1 MKTYYSIQY
10 LRAAAAIAVAIYH
23 AFQWLDG
30 GFEAGRAGVDIFF
43 VISGFIMW
51 SITAGR
57 EVAPGAFLW
66 RRFTRVA
73 PAYWAITLALTAITI
88 AWPAFLPNVQAG
100 WSHVLLSMAFITHRG
115 PNGLP
120 FPVLPAGW
128 TLNYEAEFYLIFAV
142 GLLMGEGRRLA
153 FVTAALV
160 AIGVLGLLDPPLYT
174 LGANLMML
182 EFAGGLWLG
191 KLVADRALPGAF
203 GGAVLAGLALA
214 VFAATNSAWF
224 GDNLMRPLLWGLPA
238 LMLVSGAL
246 ALESRGRIPRWGW
259 LKALGDA
266 SYSIYLCH
274 APATAL
280 VAHAVGIGRPTLFV
294 PAAIVASIVAG
305 LACRR
310 FIERPLLD
318 LLRRREALEPRPEPA
333 PRPGSA
339 MD

>member
-10 LRAAAAIAVAIYH
+10 LRAAAAIAVAVYH
-23 AFQWLDG
+23 AFQWMDG
-30 GFEAGRAGVDIFF
+30 GFEAGRAGVDVFF

-57 EVAPGAFLW
+57 QVRPRSFLW
-66 RRFTRVA
+66 RRLTRVA
-73 PAYWAITLALTAITI
+73 PTYWVITLVLAATAV

-100 WSHVLLSMAFITHRG
+100 WSHMLLSMAFITHRG

-142 GLLMGEGRRLA
+142 GLLMGETRRLA

-160 AIGVLGLLDPPLYT
+160 AIGVLGVLDPPLYT
-174 LGANLMML
+174 LGANLMMM
-182 EFAGGLWLG
+182 EFAAGLWLG
-191 KLVADRALPGAF
+191 KLATDRVLPGALI
-203 GGAVLAGLALA
+203 GASLAGLALA
-214 VFAATNSAWF
+214 LFAATNSAWF
-224 GDNLMRPLLWGLPA
+224 GDTLMRPLFWGLPA
-238 LMLVSGAL
+238 LMLVGGAV
-246 ALESRGRIPRWGW
+246 ALEARGKVLRWRW

-280 VAHAVGIGRPTLFV
+280 VAHAVGTSQPLIFA
-294 PAAIVASIVAG
+294 PAAIAASIAAG

-310 FIERPLLD
+310 FVERPLLH
-318 LLRRREALEPRPEPA
+318 LLRRREAPVSAPGVEWRPA
-333 PRPGSA
+333 PGT
-339 MD
+339 D